1 MKFIFDF
8 DDVLFHTTKHFKEHI
23 LIVMEKIGAPR
34 NFVTEYLE
42 KERWKLFSLKK
53 LIARFANDNKEYV
66 YEEIMGKNKNFI
78 NNELLILIKKL
89 GKLNCYIVTYGEEEF
104 QRDKIKR
111 TGIDSLFSEIIVV
124 SGSKKEAVE
133 KICSKHR
140 DEKVVFIDDKAKY
153 FENLDFKRYPNL
165 KTILYDEKGL
175 EKLISIL
182 PNIY

>member
-34 NFVTEYLE
+34 NFVTEYLD

-53 LIARFANDNKEYV
+53 LIARFANGNKENV

-78 NNELLILIKKL
+78 NNELFALIKKL
-89 GKLNCYIVTYGEEEF
+89 GKSNCYIVTYGEEEF

-111 TGIDSLFSEIIVV
+111 AGIDSLFSEIIIV

-133 KICSKHR
+133 KICAKHK
-140 DEKVVFIDDKAKY
+140 DETVVFIDDKPKH
-153 FENLDFKRYPNL
+153 FEDLDFLKHPNL
-165 KTILYDEKGL
+165 KTILFDEHGL
-175 EKLISIL
+175 EKVTSIL
-182 PNIY
+182 SQS